1 LNGFFEFFEFVEL
14 IDTKPN
20 KPNPPN
26 KPDQPF
32 VKTLTPLSGFLDK
45 APRPVS
51 TTRK

>member
-1 LNGFFEFFEFVEL
+1 VEL
-14 IDTKPN
+14 IDAKPN
-20 KPNPPN
+20 KPNQLK

-45 APRPVS
+45 APRSVS